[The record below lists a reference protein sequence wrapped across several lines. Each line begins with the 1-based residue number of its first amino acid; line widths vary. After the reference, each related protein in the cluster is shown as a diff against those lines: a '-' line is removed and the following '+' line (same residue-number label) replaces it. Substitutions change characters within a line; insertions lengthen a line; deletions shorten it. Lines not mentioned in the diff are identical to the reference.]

1 MELIEAI
8 ILGIVQGIGEFL
20 PISSSGHLVIA
31 SELLGIEST
40 EGSMMF
46 NILLHFGT
54 LIAVFIAFFSD
65 IKALVIEGIKWIFD
79 GFKIRNI
86 PERKFILLVIVST
99 LPLFVVLPFKS
110 YIEGFFESTLTVGI
124 ALIYTSILLFVS
136 DKIIKGK
143 KEIKETTYKNALFI
157 GIMQAIAVV
166 PGISRAGSTI
176 TAGLFSGLSR
186 EYAVRY
192 SFIMSI
198 PVILGANIL
207 EIFDMVST
215 KTPLGMPIYVCFA
228 GVLAAMIS
236 GIFAIKL
243 VKYIVKND
251 KFSIFAYYTLILG
264 LVVIIANIIR

>member
-1 MELIEAI
+1 MSLIESI
-8 ILGIVQGIGEFL
+8 ILGIVQGLGEFL

-31 SELLGIEST
+31 SELLGIQAT

-65 IKALVIEGIKWIFD
+65 IKELVIEGFKWIFD

-86 PERKFILLVIVST
+86 PQRKFIVLIIVST
-99 LPLFVVLPFKS
+99 LPLFLVLPFKS
-110 YIEGFFESTLTVGI
+110 SIEGLFTSTLFVGI
-124 ALIYTSILLFVS
+124 ALIYTSILLFLS
-136 DKIIKGK
+136 DKVIKGRK
-143 KEIKETTYKNALFI
+143 NIKETSYKNALFV
-157 GIMQAIAVV
+157 GVMQAIAVV

-176 TAGLFSGLSR
+176 TAGLFSGFSR
-186 EYAVRY
+186 EYAVKY

-207 EIFDMVST
+207 EIYEMVST
-215 KTPLGMPIYVCFA
+215 KTPLGMPIYICIA
-228 GVLAAMIS
+228 GVIAAMVS

-243 VKYIVKND
+243 VKYITNND
-251 KFSIFAYYTLILG
+251 KFGIFAYYTLIVG
-264 LVVIIANIIR
+264 VIVIGFNILR